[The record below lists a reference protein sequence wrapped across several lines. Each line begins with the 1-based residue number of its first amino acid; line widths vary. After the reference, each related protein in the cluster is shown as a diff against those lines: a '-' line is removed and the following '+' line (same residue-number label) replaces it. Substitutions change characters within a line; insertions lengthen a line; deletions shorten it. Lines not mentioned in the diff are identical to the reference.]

1 MAKAKNVYYCTE
13 CGYETGKWL
22 GQCPACREWNTMEEK
37 LVLPEAAP
45 ARSVSAAGGFVRPM
59 HLSEINTADDPRYN
73 TGMTEL
79 DRVLGGGLV
88 KGSVVLLGG
97 DPGIG
102 KSTLLLQICE
112 HLGRTLDILYVSGE
126 ESVRQLKLRAARL
139 GVDSARLQVLSE
151 TDCMSVVECVNQCK
165 PDLIIIDSIQTMNI
179 HELNSAPGSMVQVRE
194 CTNLLTRTAKSLE
207 IPVFLVGHVTKDGNI
222 AGPKTLEHMVDA
234 VLYFEGDRNLS
245 YRILRAVKNRFGS
258 TNEIGV
264 FEMAGDGLREVEN
277 PSQML
282 LSGRPL
288 NVPGTCVA
296 CVMEGTRPILAE
308 VQGLVMRTTYGN
320 PRRMSTGFDNNRVS
334 LLLAVLEKRAGLA
347 FSGADTYV
355 NVVGG
360 LRLDEPAADLP
371 VVLSL
376 VSSMRDLPVDEGIV
390 AFGEVGLAGELRSVT
405 NAEGRVREAARLGM
419 TKCILPKQCLR
430 SLNKLADPG
439 IQLIGVKTIKEA
451 VAALSD

>member
-1 MAKAKNVYYCTE
+1 MAKSKNIYVCTE

-37 LVLPEAAP
+37 LVLTETAP
-45 ARSVSAAGGFVRPM
+45 ARSASSPSGFARPM
-59 HLSEINTADDPRYN
+59 RLSEINTADDPRYN
-73 TGMTEL
+73 TGMQEL

-112 HLGRTLDILYVSGE
+112 HLGRGLEILYVSGE
-126 ESVRQLKLRAARL
+126 ESVRQIKLRAARL

-151 TDCMSVVECVNQCK
+151 TDCMSVVECINQCK
-165 PDLIIIDSIQTMNI
+165 PDLVIIDSIQTMNI
-179 HELNSAPGSMVQVRE
+179 RELNSAPGSMVQVRE
-194 CTNLLTRTAKSLE
+194 CTNLITRTAKSYE

-308 VQGLVMRTTYGN
+308 VQGLVMRTSYGN
-320 PRRMSTGFDNNRVS
+320 PRRMSTGFDNNRVA

-430 SLNKLADPG
+430 ALNKIADPG
-439 IQLIGVKTIKEA
+439 IQLVGVKTIKEA
-451 VAALSD
+451 VAALEG